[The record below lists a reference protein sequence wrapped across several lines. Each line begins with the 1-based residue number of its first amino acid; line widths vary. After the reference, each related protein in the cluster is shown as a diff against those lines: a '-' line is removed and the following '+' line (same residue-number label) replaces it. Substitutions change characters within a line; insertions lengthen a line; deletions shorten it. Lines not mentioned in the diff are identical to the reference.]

1 MMTAK
6 RYGLGFVLAV
16 LTAVPAMAHPG
27 HGRAATSADGHSIS
41 HYVTEPVHAIGIVGG
56 LLLVAAV
63 VMLVARIR
71 RSSLSS

>member
-6 RYGLGFVLAV
+6 RYGFGFVLAV

-27 HGRAATSADGHSIS
+27 HGRAATSVDGHSVA
-41 HYVTEPVHAIGIVGG
+41 HYVTEPVHAIGMVGG

-63 VMLVARIR
+63 VFVAARVR
-71 RSSLSS
+71 RGSLSS